1 MLKSALKTFTV
12 AAMLAGSALSAV
24 AADYTLRAT
33 ANSNE
38 KRRGL

>member
-1 MLKSALKTFTV
+1 MLKSALKTLTV
-12 AAMLAGSALSAV
+12 AAMLAGSSLSAV

-38 KRRGL
+38 NDED